1 MSINIHDALQILST
15 IKGLSD
21 YQALTELE
29 NLANLKPMQDV
40 LNDIED
46 MNREYYLKRHP
57 YQIYYSESDKRWR
70 TYLPDSTKKNGR
82 KPITS
87 TKRENLEN
95 KIVKYYEDCA
105 KAIAVPADTIAL
117 LYPEF
122 LAYKTKETSPAN
134 ANKINWAWEKYY
146 KNDKLVNRRL
156 GELTVTELKEGV
168 LDKNAGY

>member
-1 MSINIHDALQILST
+1 MISVGEHTCPIL
-15 IKGLSD
+15 
-21 YQALTELE
+21 
-29 NLANLKPMQDV
+29 P
-40 LNDIED
+40 
-46 MNREYYLKRHP
+46 KR
-57 YQIYYSESDKRWR
+57 
-70 TYLPDSTKKNGR
+70 TVG

-156 GELTVTELKEGV
+156 GELTVPELKEWF
-168 LDKNAGY
+168 LDKIADYQLTTRKYRDMKALMNMLYDYAISLGLVTYNVSRNIKNISYEKIHP